1 MSHKAGFVNIIGQ
14 PNVGKSTLM
23 NALVGEPLSIITSKA
38 QTTRHRIIGI
48 VNDPEYQIVFSDLPG
63 ILEPHYKLQ
72 ERMMKFIETS
82 LQDADIFLFMI
93 EAGQKEVHMKTVD
106 RILESS
112 VPVIVLLNKIDLSTQ
127 AKVLEEMTYWS
138 GVFKGKEIIPVSAL
152 NNFNID
158 SVRNRIV
165 ELLPEN
171 PPFYP
176 KDELTD
182 KNLRFF
188 VAEIIREKVLLNFKK
203 EVPYSVEIA
212 VEAFRETEG
221 LVHIDATI
229 FVSRES
235 QKMIILGKDGKAIK
249 RLGTDARIDL
259 EKFLD
264 KKVFLNLTVK
274 VSKDWR
280 NNEIQLNRFG
290 YQT

>member
-23 NALVGEPLSIITSKA
+23 NLLVGEPLSIITSKA
-38 QTTRHRIIGI
+38 QTTRHRILGI
-48 VNDPEYQIVFSDLPG
+48 VNDTDYQIVFSDLPG

-72 ERMMKFIETS
+72 ERMMKFIEAS
-82 LQDADIFLFMI
+82 LLDADIFLFMV
-93 EAGQKEVHMKTVD
+93 EAGQKEVQPKIVE
-106 RILESS
+106 RILGSS

-127 AKVLEEMTYWS
+127 EKVKEEMKYWS
-138 GVFKGKEIIPVSAL
+138 DMFKGSEVIPVSAL

-158 SVRNRIV
+158 SIKDRIV

-188 VAEIIREKVLLNFKK
+188 VAEIIREKVLLNFSK
-203 EVPYSVEIA
+203 EIPYSVEIA
-212 VEAFRETEG
+212 VEAFKETEG

-249 RLGTDARIDL
+249 RLGTDARMDL
-259 EKFLD
+259 EKFLENR
-264 KKVFLNLTVK
+264 VYLNLTVK

-290 YQT
+290 YKT

>member
-48 VNDPEYQIVFSDLPG
+48 VNEPEYQIVFSDLPG

-72 ERMMKFIETS
+72 ERMMKFIATS
-82 LQDADIFLFMI
+82 LQDADIFLFMV
-93 EAGQKEVHMKTVD
+93 ETGQREVHMKIVD

-127 AKVLEEMTYWS
+127 EKVKEEMKYWS
-138 GVFKGKEIIPVSAL
+138 DIFKGSEVIPVSAL

-158 SVRNRIV
+158 SIRSRIV

-171 PPFYP
+171 SPFYP

-212 VEAFRETEG
+212 VEAFKETEG

-259 EKFLD
+259 EKFLG
-264 KKVFLNLTVK
+264 KKVYLNLTVK